1 MTPMA
6 DRRRVVLWGALAVGA
21 IALGL
26 GTRLFYDRMEDG
38 AVGLADL
45 GGAFELVDH
54 DGAPITQ
61 AAFEGRPSALFFG
74 FTHCPEICPTTV
86 YEIETWMQDLGP
98 DADEFRAFFV
108 TIDPERDT
116 PGVLK
121 EYLEYQS
128 DRVMGVTGP
137 PRDVLAM
144 ADDWRVYYNRVPLE
158 EGDYTMD
165 HTSLVYLLDEDGQ
178 YADLIRYGEER
189 ESAVAKI
196 RALLD

>member
-1 MTPMA
+1 MA
-6 DRRRVVLWGALAVGA
+6 DRGRVVLWGALAVGA

-26 GTRLFYDRMEDG
+26 GTRLFYDRMEGG
-38 AVGLADL
+38 AVGVADL

-54 DGAPITQ
+54 DGTPITE
-61 AAFEGRPSALFFG
+61 AAFDGQPSALFFG

-86 YEIETWMQDLGP
+86 YEFEAWMQELGP
-98 DADEFRAFFV
+98 DADGFRAFFV

-121 EYLEYQS
+121 DYLEYQS
-128 DRVMGVTGP
+128 DRVTGITGP
-137 PRDVLAM
+137 PEDVLAM
-144 ADDWRVYYNRVPLE
+144 ADDWRVYYNRVPLN

-165 HTSLVYLLDEDGQ
+165 HTSLVYLLDRDGQ
-178 YADLIRYGEER
+178 YADLIRYGEETR
-189 ESAVAKI
+189 SAVGKI